1 MEPRKNSRTQSPKS
15 GTAKRNSPAK
25 PTGDKKASVS
35 KSEKKDAGAHPFD
48 KFMKK
53 TNPKTA
59 YKNERKQDRLTEEK
73 NKKEFFASKDSNFKT
88 DRPYAKKDAAI
99 SKYGPAPKISD
110 YTKAKAT
117 PERTSKTGKKL
128 ISKKSFHHNQD
139 FEEVPEAAMP
149 LNKYL
154 AHAGICGR
162 RDAATLIKSG
172 KVTLNGVVFTEPGYR
187 VQETDVVMYD
197 QVVVKPVQDKV
208 YILLNKPKGF
218 ITTTDDERSRKTVM
232 DLVKNADAG
241 RMYPVGRL
249 DRNTTGLLLMTNDG
263 DLAQKLSHPK
273 NAVKKIYQAELDKDF
288 KKEDFEKVQAGL
300 TLEDG
305 LIKVDEIAYLESKRT
320 IGIEIHSGKNR
331 IVRRIFESL
340 GYVVEKLDR
349 VMYANLTKKNIQRG
363 KWRFLTDKE
372 IIFLKHFK

>member
-1 MEPRKNSRTQSPKS
+1 MEPRKNSKTHSPKS
-15 GTAKRNSPAK
+15 GTAKRNSPSKHA
-25 PTGDKKASVS
+25 GDKKTTVS
-35 KSEKKDAGAHPFD
+35 KAEKKDTGAHPFD

-73 NKKEFFASKDSNFKT
+73 NKKEFFNAKETSFKK
-88 DRPYAKKDAAI
+88 DRPYAKKDTAV
-99 SKYGPAPKISD
+99 SKYGPAPKVTD
-110 YTKAKAT
+110 YTKTKTT

-139 FEEVPEAAMP
+139 FEELPEAAMP

-162 RDAATLIKSG
+162 RDAAALIKSG

-197 QVVVKPVQDKV
+197 QAIVKPVADKV

-300 TLEDG
+300 MLEDG
-305 LIKVDEIAYLESKRT
+305 LIKVDEIAYLETKRT

>member
-1 MEPRKNSRTQSPKS
+1 MEPRKNSKTHSPKS

-25 PTGDKKASVS
+25 PAGDKKATVF

-73 NKKEFFASKDSNFKT
+73 NKKEFFNAKESSFKK
-88 DRPYAKKDAAI
+88 DRPYAKKDTAV
-99 SKYGPAPKISD
+99 SKYGPAPKVTD
-110 YTKAKAT
+110 YTKTKTT

-139 FEEVPEAAMP
+139 FEELPEAAMP

-162 RDAATLIKSG
+162 RDAAALIKSG

-305 LIKVDEIAYLESKRT
+305 LIKVDEIAYLETKRT

>member
-1 MEPRKNSRTQSPKS
+1 MKKSTGNPFAKFAPRKSNAAIKEQFRQEKKK
-15 GTAKRNSPAK
+15 AKKEREEYFEK
-25 PTGDKKASVS
+25 KKASLRNPQAQPAAPTNSVPIT
-35 KSEKKDAGAHPFD
+35 EK
-48 KFMKK
+48 
-53 TNPKTA
+53 
-59 YKNERKQDRLTEEK
+59 
-73 NKKEFFASKDSNFKT
+73 
-88 DRPYAKKDAAI
+88 
-99 SKYGPAPKISD
+99 
-110 YTKAKAT
+110 
-117 PERTSKTGKKL
+117 
-128 ISKKSFHHNQD
+128 
-139 FEEVPEAAMP
+139 MP
-149 LNKYL
+149 LNKFI
-154 AHAGICGR
+154 AHGGVAAR
-162 RDAATLIKSG
+162 REAAELVKNG
-172 KVTLNGVVFTEPGYR
+172 LVKVNGTVVNEPGYKVSPADIVTVNGKKVLPQR
-187 VQETDVVMYD
+187 SL
-197 QVVVKPVQDKV
+197 V
-208 YILLNKPKGF
+208 YILMNKPKDY
-218 ITTTDDERSRKTVM
+218 ITTTDDPQKRRTVIDLLGKATKERI
-232 DLVKNADAG
+232 
-241 RMYPVGRL
+241 YPVGRL

>member
-1 MEPRKNSRTQSPKS
+1 
-15 GTAKRNSPAK
+15 
-25 PTGDKKASVS
+25 
-35 KSEKKDAGAHPFD
+35 
-48 KFMKK
+48 
-53 TNPKTA
+53 
-59 YKNERKQDRLTEEK
+59 
-73 NKKEFFASKDSNFKT
+73 
-88 DRPYAKKDAAI
+88 
-99 SKYGPAPKISD
+99 
-110 YTKAKAT
+110 
-117 PERTSKTGKKL
+117 
-128 ISKKSFHHNQD
+128 
-139 FEEVPEAAMP
+139 MP

-162 RDAATLIKSG
+162 RDAAALIKSG

-305 LIKVDEIAYLESKRT
+305 LIKVDEIAYLETKRT

>member
-1 MEPRKNSRTQSPKS
+1 MESRKNSKTYSPKS
-15 GTAKRNSPAK
+15 GTTKRTSPAK
-25 PTGDKKASVS
+25 QAGDKKATVS

-73 NKKEFFASKDSNFKT
+73 NKKEFFNAKETSFKK
-88 DRPYAKKDAAI
+88 DRPYAKKDTAV
-99 SKYGPAPKISD
+99 SKYGPAPKVTD
-110 YTKAKAT
+110 YTKTKTT

-139 FEEVPEAAMP
+139 FEALPEAAMP

-162 RDAATLIKSG
+162 REAAALIKSG
-172 KVTLNGVVFTEPGYR
+172 KVSLNGVVFTEPGYR

-197 QVVVKPVQDKV
+197 QIAVKPVQDKV

-241 RMYPVGRL
+241 RMYPIGRL

-305 LIKVDEIAYLESKRT
+305 LIKVDEIAYLETKRT

>member
-35 KSEKKDAGAHPFD
+35 KSEKKDAGVHPFD

-162 RDAATLIKSG
+162 RDAAALIKSG